1 MTDDFRARLEQ
12 MIDLKHPLAVLA
24 GRLPWAKIESALAP
38 AFARKSRDG
47 TIVDDSD
54 LFGATMEIAGGS
66 ASTAGRPRLS
76 IRLMASL
83 LYLKH
88 AYNLSDED
96 VVERWAENVVW
107 QYFSG
112 QTYYEPKLP
121 CDATQ
126 VCRFRTAISEG
137 GVEELLKATIDTA
150 VSTKAVR
157 PAEFERIIVDST
169 VQEKAIAHPVDSRL
183 LEIALGKIVQA
194 AKFAG
199 ITLKQTFVKEG
210 KELRRKAGGYAHA
223 KQFRRLL
230 RAVKRQRT
238 ILGIVLREIK
248 RKLSTA
254 TTESPTTITGL
265 TTLLERAERI
275 RTQQPKDKNKLYALH
290 APEVECIGK
299 GKARKP
305 YEFGVKASIAVTY
318 KGLIVGARTF
328 PGNPYDGHVLNRQL
342 EQTTILLEDT
352 GKAPKQVI
360 VDLGYRGADKDNP
373 TVEIIHRGKYKSLT
387 QQQRRWLKRRQA
399 VEPAIGHLKSD
410 NRMDRCWLRGSL
422 GDALHA
428 VLCAAGYNLRWLLRA
443 MVRLGLAALLLRPL
457 FLALLAALLR
467 VNPFHRLHPA
477 AELSNSRLASPPGTS
492 DEFFRADN
500 NVLSLL
506 QRSVEQAHRGGV
518 TDVGGFDLS
527 PRPAC
532 QKRLRGH
539 VDRSAFGVLA
549 ALGR

>member
-1 MTDDFRARLEQ
+1 MTEDFFRARLEQ

-24 GRLPWAKIESALAP
+24 KRLPWAQIEAALAP
-38 AFARKSRDG
+38 AFARKKRDG
-47 TIVDDSD
+47 KVIEGSD
-54 LFGATMEIAGGS
+54 LFGTTAQIAGGGVS
-66 ASTAGRPRLS
+66 AAGRPRLS

-88 AYNLSDED
+88 AFNLSDEE

-112 QTYYEPKLP
+112 QTYYEPRLP

-126 VCRFRTAISEG
+126 VGRFRTAIGEA

-150 VSTKAVR
+150 VASQAVR
-157 PAEFERIIVDST
+157 PAEFERVIVDTT

-183 LEIALGKIVQA
+183 LEIARAKVVQA
-194 AKFAG
+194 AQRVG
-199 ITLKQTFVKEG
+199 IAFKQTFMKEG

-223 KQFRRLL
+223 KQFKRLRRT
-230 RAVKRQRT
+230 VKRQRT
-238 ILGIVLREIK
+238 ILGIILREIK

-254 TTESPTTITGL
+254 KAESPASL
-265 TTLLERAERI
+265 ARLVSLMARAERI
-275 RTQQPKDKNKLYALH
+275 RTQQRKDKNKLYALH

-305 YEFGVKASIAVTY
+305 YEFGVKASIAITHRS
-318 KGLIVGARTF
+318 GLMVGARTF
-328 PGNPYDGHVLNRQL
+328 PGNPYDGHILKEQL

-360 VDLGYRGADKDNP
+360 VDLGFRGVDQDNP
-373 TVEIIHRGKYKSLT
+373 DMQILHRGKYRSLT
-387 QQQRRWLKRRQA
+387 RRQRRWLKRRQA

-410 NRMDRCWLRGSL
+410 NRMDRCWLKGQL

-443 MVRLGLAALLLRPL
+443 MVRLGLKGFFLRPK
-457 FLALLAALLR
+457 FLSALIEMLRGRSLVKHHLL
-467 VNPFHRLHPA
+467 P
-477 AELSNSRLASPPGTS
+477 LAS
-492 DEFFRADN
+492 RA
-500 NVLSLL
+500 
-506 QRSVEQAHRGGV
+506 
-518 TDVGGFDLS
+518 
-527 PRPAC
+527 C
-532 QKRLRGH
+532 
-539 VDRSAFGVLA
+539 
-549 ALGR
+549 